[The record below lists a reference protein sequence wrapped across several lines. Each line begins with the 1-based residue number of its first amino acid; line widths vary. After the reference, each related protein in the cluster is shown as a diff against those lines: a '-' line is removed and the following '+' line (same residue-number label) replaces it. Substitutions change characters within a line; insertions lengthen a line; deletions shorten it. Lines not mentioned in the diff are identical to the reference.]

1 MFLQLIRS
9 PLTFTLTSLYAL
21 TALAAADVAIYQS
34 VKPKKAFLESDV
46 YLLEPDP
53 VIVRPG
59 QYIIRKNGL
68 ILIDDEVQTGD
79 KHVYI
84 EVVGDWI
91 EPIPLIAALD
101 KVRVAVLQGTGEW
114 APPGDLE
121 NWRPLQLGEEVP
133 VGSAVRVGEK
143 RSCVGLDIGARHA
156 VCLIPG
162 SEGVITRNRSDQVDK
177 IEIELSK
184 GAVFSHVNLK
194 KLPTDYTVRTPQGIA
209 AARGTDF
216 VTVALPGVTDVWIQ
230 EGIVELFDPQNNSVG
245 TVSSLSGGAPKI
257 IRFPPVDD
265 DLKRIEAN
273 STTLTAAAT
282 LIPQLNQ
289 RLPAIREKQSLGQ
302 ALSEEEKTFLTNS
315 KRMHYLIK
323 AVPMQF

>member
-1 MFLQLIRS
+1 MSLKVSLLILCTI
-9 PLTFTLTSLYAL
+9 PVLAFGELSLY
-21 TALAAADVAIYQS
+21 QPE
-34 VKPKKAFLESDV
+34 KPKKAYLESDV
-46 YLLEPDP
+46 YLIEPDP

-59 QYIIRKNGL
+59 QYIIRKNGV
-68 ILIDDEVQTGD
+68 ILIDEVVETGSRPI
-79 KHVYI
+79 YI
-84 EVVGDWI
+84 EIVGDWI
-91 EPIPLIAALD
+91 EPIPLIASMD
-101 KVRVAVLQGTGEW
+101 KVRVAVLQGVAEW
-114 APPGDLE
+114 APPGNLE
-121 NWRPLQLGEEVP
+121 NWQQVGLNQELP
-133 VGSAVRVGEK
+133 VGSAIRVGPN
-143 RSCVGLDIGARHA
+143 SCLGIDIGARHA

-162 SEGVITRNRSDQVDK
+162 SEGIIKRNFSGEEDK

-194 KLPTDYTVRTPQGIA
+194 KLPTDFKVRTPQGIA

-230 EGIVELFDPQNNSVG
+230 EGIVELFDPQNASVG

-257 IRFPPVDD
+257 IRFPPVEDE
-265 DLKRIEAN
+265 LKRIEAN

-289 RLPAIREKQSLGQ
+289 RLPGIRVKQASGQSLT
-302 ALSEEEKTFLTNS
+302 AEEKSFLTDS

-323 AVPMQF
+323 AVPLKL